1 MTTKIRMRAIAA
13 GISDV
18 GLQRDHNEDS
28 LVIVGNDGPFV
39 VADGMGGHRAGDV
52 ASRLATE
59 AIAEHFQSSVDNLLI
74 DRDARFSEEENRL
87 LTSIRT
93 ANRRILERSLRSKD
107 LQGMGT
113 TVVCALFVPES
124 NRMVIA
130 HVGDSRGYRL
140 RDGFLTQMTRD
151 HSLFNDYLMAMP
163 DLSEEQRSELPRN
176 VITRALGMQDDIPVD
191 LQSDDVMPGDI
202 YVLCSD
208 GLSGMVEDE
217 DIVAAIASSADLGQA
232 ARLLVRRA
240 NENGGEDNVTALLV
254 RLESVDGQAAD
265 QSNRPCTTL
274 PAGEPPRGAD
284 LAQTSTDDTDQA
296 NAPSS
301 AAAVSGTEDTPP
313 AARVATRHD

>member
-1 MTTKIRMRAIAA
+1 MMTKIRLRAVAA
-13 GISDV
+13 GMSDV

-59 AIAEHFQSSVDNLLI
+59 AIAEHFQSRPTASPG
-74 DRDARFSEEENRL
+74 DRDGRFSDDENRL

-93 ANRRILERSLRSKD
+93 ANRRILERSLRAKE

-124 NRMVIA
+124 NRMIIA
-130 HVGDSRGYRL
+130 HVGDSRAYRL
-140 RDGFLTQMTRD
+140 RNGFLTQMTRD

-191 LQSDDVMPGDI
+191 LQSDEVAPGDM

-217 DIVAAIASSADLGQA
+217 EIISALSSATDLVQA

-240 NENGGEDNVTALLV
+240 NENGGEDNVTALLI
-254 RLESVDGQAAD
+254 RLEQVDAELLAGPGD
-265 QSNRPCTTL
+265 TRTTL
-274 PAGEPPRGAD
+274 PPGV
-284 LAQTSTDDTDQA
+284 L
-296 NAPSS
+296 PSAS
-301 AAAVSGTEDTPP
+301 PIDPMSVPVE
-313 AARVATRHD
+313 